1 VESMKSF
8 QMRQQGSF
16 MLEALIAILLFS
28 IGILAMVAL
37 LGNSIRASND
47 ARLRSEAVNLA
58 YGMVADMWS
67 TAPAQLDAQF
77 GPGGAKLITWQAKA
91 VNLFPSAS
99 ANPPVVDLTQP
110 GLSLQS
116 RTIVVTVSW
125 QLPGATELHQYV
137 LTAQIG
143 KNT

>member
-1 VESMKSF
+1 MESMKAF
-8 QMRQQGSF
+8 QKQQQGSLL
-16 MLEALIAILLFS
+16 LEVLIAVLLFS
-28 IGILAMVAL
+28 FGILGMVAL

-67 TAPAQLDAQF
+67 TDPAQLDAQF
-77 GPGGAKLITWQAKA
+77 GPSGAKLITWQAKA

-99 ANPPVVDLTQP
+99 AHLPAVDLTQP

-116 RTIVVTVSW
+116 RTIVVTVFW
-125 QLPGATELHQYV
+125 QLPGATELHQYE